1 MQNQFMFI
9 NQGNNN
15 INMNIMFYKQE
26 IMKLIDEIIEID
38 LENYQKQLE
47 QQQQTINPFLM
58 SPIMNPNMMM
68 PNMQVMSNQYIQQ
81 ILEKKLEL
89 YKEKFEKLTEEKIER
104 KKKLEQMK
112 PMNPQVITDNKIL
125 LIKVMMEDG
134 KKIFIQNKSKDKF
147 EEIIRRFKSKIG
159 DDCDYDFFIIKEKK
173 TKKAIINLTLEENG
187 INDDDCY
194 IFARKKLNNGTENN
208 IEEQYIN
215 YINEF
220 KAENNS
226 NESPQINTINSRNKI
241 NLIFRVTSG
250 LNINITIDNNKTFKE
265 AVTMFCNKLEL
276 SFPQVQQNITFIYNI
291 EKLYIEDKRPLSQI
305 ALPNDLSEMTITCLD
320 QGNVIAA

>member
-1 MQNQFMFI
+1 MW
-9 NQGNNN
+9 
-15 INMNIMFYKQE
+15 
-26 IMKLIDEIIEID
+26 LW
-38 LENYQKQLE
+38 
-47 QQQQTINPFLM
+47 FL
-58 SPIMNPNMMM
+58 
-68 PNMQVMSNQYIQQ
+68 Y
-81 ILEKKLEL
+81 
-89 YKEKFEKLTEEKIER
+89 
-104 KKKLEQMK
+104 
-112 PMNPQVITDNKIL
+112 NK
-125 LIKVMMEDG
+125 
-134 KKIFIQNKSKDKF
+134 
-147 EEIIRRFKSKIG
+147 R
-159 DDCDYDFFIIKEKK
+159 KK

-305 ALPNDLSEMTITCLD
+305 ALPNDLSEMTITALD
-320 QGNVIAA
+320 ESNVIAA